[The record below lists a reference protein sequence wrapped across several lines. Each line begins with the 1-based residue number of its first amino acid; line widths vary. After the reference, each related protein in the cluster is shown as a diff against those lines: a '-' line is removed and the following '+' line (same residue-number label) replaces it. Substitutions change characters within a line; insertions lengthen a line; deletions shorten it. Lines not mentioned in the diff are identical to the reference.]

1 MKSTFSRENLQSNG
15 KEYKKRKFVEIL
27 HKSSEELR
35 NSVVA
40 EIKKA
45 SPSKGIIRGDF
56 DPVWTAKQYE
66 KGGAACLSILTEP
79 DFFLGS
85 LDYLLE
91 VRKVCHL
98 PILRKDF
105 IIDEIQIKE
114 QFKPTGKPVLKGQI
128 SSMYGYRNKVFGGK
142 GLFGKKKEPF
152 WAVDSLDF
160 KVAKGSVVSILGPNG
175 CGKTTTLRM
184 IAGML
189 TPSKGTAFIDS
200 VDVRKDKQTV
210 KSKIGYMT
218 NNTSLYDRLNVIE
231 TVKFFA
237 ELNQISPDVYMP
249 RAEKL
254 FDQLD
259 MRKYLNK
266 RIADLST
273 GMKQK
278 TSIVRTLIHDPD
290 LIVLDEPTTGVD
302 VTGQSV
308 IVDLIKSIK
317 DSGKTLIFSTHQLN
331 EVRDIADHIIV
342 MKAGEKIFDGNN
354 NQFQELDRNKNF
366 TEIFMELVNE

>member
-1 MKSTFSRENLQSNG
+1 MIEVKNLS
-15 KEYKKRKFVEIL
+15 KKFKAP
-27 HKSSEELR
+27 SEE
-35 NSVVA
+35 
-40 EIKKA
+40 
-45 SPSKGIIRGDF
+45 KGI
-56 DPVWTAKQYE
+56 
-66 KGGAACLSILTEP
+66 
-79 DFFLGS
+79 
-85 LDYLLE
+85 
-91 VRKVCHL
+91 
-98 PILRKDF
+98 
-105 IIDEIQIKE
+105 
-114 QFKPTGKPVLKGQI
+114 
-128 SSMYGYRNKVFGGK
+128 FG
-142 GLFGKKKEPF
+142 FKKKDF
-152 WAVDSLDF
+152 WAVKDLNF
-160 KVAKGSVVSILGPNG
+160 NIKEGSVASILGPNG

-200 VDVRKDKQTV
+200 IDVRKDKQAV

-218 NNTSLYDRLNVIE
+218 NNTSLYDRLNVLE
-231 TVKFFA
+231 TIKFFA
-237 ELNQISPDVYMP
+237 ELNQIPEDVYMP

-254 FDQLD
+254 FTQLD
-259 MRKYLNK
+259 MNKYLTK

-308 IVDLIKSIK
+308 IIDLIRTIK

-331 EVRDIADHIIV
+331 EVRDIADHIVV
-342 MKAGEKIFDGNN
+342 MKAGEKIFDGDNDR
-354 NQFQELDRNKNF
+354 FQALDSSKNF